1 MDKCVFD
8 NLGIERPH
16 LGYFSA
22 PRVHETQR
30 PKPIDPIAAREFK
43 KAVSLDEAPK
53 EVTRFSLYI
62 NPLCFLNRNEVIVLF
77 IGNHWKRT
85 WNVFT

>member
-30 PKPIDPIAAREFK
+30 PKPINPIAAREFK
-43 KAVSLDEAPK
+43 KPVSLDEAPK
-53 EVTRFSLYI
+53 EVLDFHYISIRF
-62 NPLCFLNRNEVIVLF
+62 
-77 IGNHWKRT
+77 
-85 WNVFT
+85 VF